1 MLAYPP
7 HEGRARLVLIDPA
20 DELNETASNIL
31 LKTLEEPPA
40 GTHFVL
46 VTTAAPRLLTT
57 IRSRCQRLLFSP
69 LPGALVAETLARR
82 HGIERAAAEQAAS
95 LAGGSLGRALALA
108 SSDELPKRTGR
119 VGKLLGAARAGRT

>member
-1 MLAYPP
+1 ERVRELLSTLAFPP
-7 HEGRARLVLIDPA
+7 HEGRARLVLVDPA

-46 VTTAAPRLLTT
+46 VTTAAAHLLTT

-69 LPGALVAETLARR
+69 LPAALIVDALA
-82 HGIERAAAEQAAS
+82 HGHGVERAAAEQAAS

-108 SSDELPKRTGR
+108 SSDEL
-119 VGKLLGAARAGRT
+119 